1 MKRCS
6 VTQRREVKLIFSANS
21 IQWKPGRERTR
32 AQVGVGTSARRGRAS
47 GSGVRF
53 GGCKINKLA
62 SGFLFV
68 FPPPPSLHSLAL
80 SLCFVFLRGQL
91 SRPQRFLPSVRNAIP
106 RGSSSGSHR
115 DEKRRRR
122 KTAAA
127 FKRVSL
133 SPGECVPVSL
143 YTSPS
148 YSSTRKTPAALKRN
162 ITIIAPNSLAI

>member
-1 MKRCS
+1 MKSCS

-68 FPPPPSLHSLAL
+68 FPPPHHCTLWHSLCVLFFYEGNYHDRSVSCHQSVTPFRGGRPPGRAEMKSGEEKKQQQHLNVFHFLPANAFPSLFTPARRTRAL
-80 SLCFVFLRGQL
+80 EKPQPL
-91 SRPQRFLPSVRNAIP
+91 SRGTLPS
-106 RGSSSGSHR
+106 
-115 DEKRRRR
+115 
-122 KTAAA
+122 
-127 FKRVSL
+127 
-133 SPGECVPVSL
+133 SPL
-143 YTSPS
+143 TH
-148 YSSTRKTPAALKRN
+148 
-162 ITIIAPNSLAI
+162 